1 MNIKS
6 QNTKHDIYVASSLT
20 AFAFNDL
27 YNKLITM
34 LLQRD

>member
-6 QNTKHDIYVASSLT
+6 QNTKHDIYVDASLI

-27 YNKLITM
+27 YNKLSTM
-34 LLQRD
+34 LLQRG